1 MCLTPLASVQ
11 NTLETNLGAASLD
24 PHSTSTISAAP
35 FDEVNHHSGRRPL
48 QEFSI
53 NSSNGWKTA
62 LEKFRTLR
70 SAPATRTDSITNDS
84 LAAAVDSKKIKD
96 SEETIAEIIA
106 SCRDDIKSLWDDNI
120 VAETLVRRKVR
131 LEDGPG

>member
-1 MCLTPLASVQ
+1 M
-11 NTLETNLGAASLD
+11 
-24 PHSTSTISAAP
+24 
-35 FDEVNHHSGRRPL
+35 
-48 QEFSI
+48 
-53 NSSNGWKTA
+53 
-62 LEKFRTLR
+62 EKFRTLR